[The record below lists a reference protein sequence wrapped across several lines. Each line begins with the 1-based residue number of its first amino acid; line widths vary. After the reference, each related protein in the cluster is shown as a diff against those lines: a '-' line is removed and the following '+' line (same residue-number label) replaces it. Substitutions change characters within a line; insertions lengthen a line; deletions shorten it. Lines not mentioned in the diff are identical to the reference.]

1 VQLEEA
7 RAVLRVRS
15 PYEAVDLGFALLRKL
30 ARPLARVWVVW
41 VFVPQLVVVASFGD
55 AAPWAAVTLL
65 WWLKP
70 LYARVFG
77 LVLGRG
83 LFGASPSGAA
93 FARELWRDGRRGLIA
108 DLTLHR
114 LDPARGL
121 VLPVTL
127 LEGLTGKRGRQRR
140 RMLAESS
147 TEVTLGAAF
156 ACLGIELAA
165 LVGWF
170 ALGTLLVPDEVPA
183 FAMRDGAEGWERFLT
198 LLRLGAYALNTS
210 LAEAL
215 FVAAG
220 FGLYVNRRTILEG
233 WDIELTFR
241 RMAAR
246 LGRALVLLLALGVCA
261 HGASA
266 QEPAGSADGDHT
278 ADSADVADAAPADAP
293 PPAGQAAG
301 ASQSALTDDARLP
314 LPSPEGREAAG
325 HAMDR
330 LLARPELSREV
341 TTEHWQLRKASGSA
355 EPPGWLTSLA
365 SFAST
370 LAELGE
376 LLVWAAALLA
386 LVAFAVV
393 LLRLVRSAAP
403 ARSETHAK
411 ERAEVGFAPLG
422 MAALPV
428 HAVVPEAL
436 RLVAAGDLTAA
447 LSVLYVGT
455 LRALTERDGL
465 SLPDDATEGQCLEA
479 VATAEVPGEHR
490 ALFRELTAL
499 WQLSAYAHEPPAP
512 PALTALCARF
522 RSCFEGAR

>member
-15 PYEAVDLGFALLRKL
+15 PYEAVDLGFALLRRL
-30 ARPLARVWVVW
+30 ARPLARAWLLWVL
-41 VFVPQLVVVASFGD
+41 VPQLVVLACLGD
-55 AAPWAAVTLL
+55 SAPWAAVTLL

-83 LFGASPSGAA
+83 LFGASPAGGA
-93 FARELWRDGRRGLIA
+93 FARELWRDGRRGLFA

-165 LVGWF
+165 LFGWF
-170 ALGTLLVPDEVPA
+170 ALGLLLVPDEVPA
-183 FAMRDGAEGWERFLT
+183 FAMRDGAEDWERFLT
-198 LLRLGAYALNTS
+198 LLRLGAYAVNTS

-246 LGRALVLLLALGVCA
+246 LGSALALLLALAVSA
-261 HGASA
+261 HGARA
-266 QEPAGSADGDHT
+266 QEPEGSADA
-278 ADSADVADAAPADAP
+278 ADTADVADEADAALPEAPA
-293 PPAGQAAG
+293 PAGQA

-314 LPSPEGREAAG
+314 LPSLAGREAAG

-330 LLARPELSREV
+330 VLARPELSREV

-355 EPPGWLTSLA
+355 DPPWWLTSLA
-365 SFAST
+365 SFASG

-393 LLRLVRSAAP
+393 LLRLMRGAGP
-403 ARSETHAK
+403 ARSAPQAE
-411 ERAEVGFAPLG
+411 ERAQVGFAPLG
-422 MAALPV
+422 MTALPV

-479 VATAEVPGEHR
+479 VAAAQVADEHR
-490 ALFRELTAL
+490 ALFRDLTAL
-499 WQLSAYAHEPPAP
+499 WQLSAYAHELPAQ